1 MQVPPNMSEQEVVG
15 IIKKVARSLAPKYTF
30 AFYGIDDI
38 EQEAFVMGME
48 ALSRYDPTKPLE
60 NFLYTHI
67 GNRLKNFKRD
77 NYYRQDDGNAQKI
90 QNRKKNLL
98 DTTNIDSF
106 GSIGDFDDP
115 LESMEIKEAK
125 KLIDSRLPVHL
136 RPDYLRMCEGMSIPK
151 PKRLEIISYIKEI
164 LGSDETR

>member
-30 AFYGIDDI
+30 AFYGVDDI

-98 DTTNIDSF
+98 DTTTIESLATLR
-106 GSIGDFDDP
+106 DFDAP
-115 LESMEIKEAK
+115 LESM
-125 KLIDSRLPVHL
+125 
-136 RPDYLRMCEGMSIPK
+136 
-151 PKRLEIISYIKEI
+151 
-164 LGSDETR
+164 